1 MDFITLAD
9 DAIDCKPLSCLPV
22 TRWADTIGG
31 LTTRTDGL
39 SNIDPFKAIGSIPVT
54 LESLLLAAGNGL
66 WALTAWLQSVFSSSS
81 SKVLDTFGS
90 MMNSFAGA
98 FYKGFSGGGSFA
110 LVGLICIVAIVP
122 GLWDV
127 TRGRGARM
135 LMRKC
140 GAVILGLSL
149 FITMGVVSDRNPDKP
164 AVGTPWWMAK
174 TTVSVLGDVGG
185 GVGQELLASYDS
197 SGQLLAKD
205 YSTSATG
212 DLLSCRNYLNELH
225 RSDETT
231 RDSKNTVLSAL
242 NTMWE
247 ETGLRLWSRA
257 QYGAGENAG
266 QVFCRIPEYRAGVD
280 PSDMANLTNN
290 AIRRGGGSAAFPS
303 DALAFNP
310 NWWNPKI
317 KNDDTDADNDGKTLD
332 RWMTMWD
339 TCGYGKQSK
348 RIITRKG
355 WGWVNDIGGS
365 NRGVDPSGKA
375 SSEHQTMFSQCAA
388 ALAGDPNGA
397 AGTPTQDIKDLRV
410 PKYKTKDE
418 LSMSDA
424 MKSLVNK
431 FNITTNSSWKAVA
444 LSYVVAQ
451 PLDAGEKDATAAQV
465 NEAIN
470 TLNQQHGDGGIS
482 DVAGA
487 LLFLLSAIVNLLIW
501 GVGFGL
507 VRLFAYAMAAIY
519 AGAGIYLGLLI
530 YAVAPDKG
538 QKAVVN
544 SIKGMFA
551 MCASS
556 VVLGIVASLGCLF
569 VNSGLIVLNVL
580 DGKGNTVGGV
590 LALSF
595 SSIALPVLYLWGFKF
610 LCVNIWKIGD
620 PYSGNGL
627 FKLIGGQAMANGLK
641 TVAGAAIT
649 GAGALAG
656 GMGLKD
662 ALGQMARGMGGPM
675 ARGGGNAVSRFLRA
689 KDMAEGQRA
698 RRRWLDGNTKPSS
711 QRMDGGSAA
720 DEAAVKNAAE
730 QKSRREEILD
740 KLKANPLNR
749 GKSDEQLAAMADRQ
763 LEREGRN
770 TKSGKKYS
778 AEEFKTAYDN
788 RRKRILEELRADP
801 LNVGKSG
808 RELAAMAD
816 ERMASPKIIGEVE
829 QAALEEH
836 EKRVDAKLSGSNE
849 YRRARA
855 ERRREII
862 DQLKRES
869 GGDLSGRELAKR
881 ADMLLD
887 SAENKRII
895 SERALA
901 ASDEYSRL
909 AADYESQTRQRLQA
923 QGLEG
928 TRLENA
934 VKAEMS
940 SDSVRQSLMAQ
951 TRDLFAN
958 RGTPAPDT
966 LAARF
971 QAQRKSGHGTLT
983 SALVSGGMTAASMA
997 ANHPLLTGAA
1007 MLAAAPVSAPA
1018 AIATALGGTIIAH
1031 SALNENGRLHRI
1043 GTAAFDLGGQIA
1055 TRTLEKATDIAAR
1068 PHPIMNAVA
1077 GSNLGRT
1084 VGSTVSAFAATT
1096 SDAIDRSALADTA
1109 RLAGLAVSGTNVNAA
1124 GVSDLSDPSAVAT
1137 QRFGSDLT
1145 SQLVDAGMTG
1155 FAAAGIDQTVADSI
1169 ALTMPDAESR
1179 HLANLGAQAVS
1190 NLAGQGLSEA
1200 QAAQAVRTQMTG
1212 LNLTDTQMGKVMS
1225 GARLAYRP
1233 SDSGTVAQPF
1243 AIDTSHS
1250 GFYGPYAQRAAER
1263 GITLEYRDSAR
1274 FMDANEAMTDG
1285 SDYPQEIRTGAQMA
1299 LNMVMHGDVTAPTE
1313 QITQQLRPQ
1322 FESLGMSGQRLDAA
1336 MNAATRVLDAA
1347 PRSNADVSIP
1357 ANADEGRY
1365 RASLDRAWHE
1375 REQRLRDAGVD
1386 GVELERQMRS
1396 FRADPSAAGLTQA
1409 AVVDYNSRVGESE
1422 RLRFNPRVQRMEG
1435 NPNDVKAAQDLA
1447 VEQAASHMN
1456 PHHVDG
1462 SERPR
1467 DTGVKS
1473 ERQMRSFHADQS
1485 AVMDRNSH
1493 VGEPQQLRDTN
1504 VQRTEGNPS
1513 DVKAVQDLTRF

>member
-9 DAIDCKPLSCLPV
+9 GAPIDCRTWSCLPV

-66 WALTAWLQSVFSSSS
+66 WALTAWLQSAFSSAS

-185 GVGQELLASYDS
+185 GVGQELLTSYDS
-197 SGQLLAKD
+197 SGQFLAKD
-205 YSTSATG
+205 YSTSAAG

-266 QVFCRIPEYRAGVD
+266 QVFCRIPEYRAGVN
-280 PSDMANLTNN
+280 PSEMANLTNN

-355 WGWVNDIGGS
+355 WGWINDIGGS

-388 ALAGDPNGA
+388 ALTGDPNGA
-397 AGTPTQDIKDLRV
+397 AGMPTRSIDDLRV

-424 MKSLVNK
+424 MKSLINK

-451 PLDAGEKDATAAQV
+451 PSDAGEKDATAAKV
-465 NEAIN
+465 NESIN
-470 TLNQQHGDGGIS
+470 TLNQQHGDGSIS

-580 DGKGNTVGGV
+580 DGNGNTVSGV

-595 SSIALPVLYLWGFKF
+595 SSIALPVLYLWGWKF

-656 GMGLKD
+656 GMGLKG

-698 RRRWLDGNTKPSS
+698 RRRWLDGGAKPSKNG
-711 QRMDGGSAA
+711 QTGGGSVA

-801 LNVGKSG
+801 LNAGKSG
-808 RELAAMAD
+808 RELAAIAD
-816 ERMASPKIIGEVE
+816 ERMASPKIMGEVE

-836 EKRVDAKLSGSNE
+836 EKRIDAKLSGSNE
-849 YRRARA
+849 YRKARA

-869 GGDLSGRELAKR
+869 GGNLSGRELAKQ

-887 SAENKRII
+887 SAENKPII
-895 SERALA
+895 SERALV

-909 AADYESQTRQRLQA
+909 AADY
-923 QGLEG
+923 
-928 TRLENA
+928 
-934 VKAEMS
+934 
-940 SDSVRQSLMAQ
+940 
-951 TRDLFAN
+951 
-958 RGTPAPDT
+958 
-966 LAARF
+966 
-971 QAQRKSGHGTLT
+971 
-983 SALVSGGMTAASMA
+983 
-997 ANHPLLTGAA
+997 
-1007 MLAAAPVSAPA
+1007 
-1018 AIATALGGTIIAH
+1018 
-1031 SALNENGRLHRI
+1031 
-1043 GTAAFDLGGQIA
+1043 
-1055 TRTLEKATDIAAR
+1055 
-1068 PHPIMNAVA
+1068 
-1077 GSNLGRT
+1077 
-1084 VGSTVSAFAATT
+1084 
-1096 SDAIDRSALADTA
+1096 
-1109 RLAGLAVSGTNVNAA
+1109 
-1124 GVSDLSDPSAVAT
+1124 
-1137 QRFGSDLT
+1137 
-1145 SQLVDAGMTG
+1145 
-1155 FAAAGIDQTVADSI
+1155 
-1169 ALTMPDAESR
+1169 
-1179 HLANLGAQAVS
+1179 
-1190 NLAGQGLSEA
+1190 
-1200 QAAQAVRTQMTG
+1200 
-1212 LNLTDTQMGKVMS
+1212 
-1225 GARLAYRP
+1225 
-1233 SDSGTVAQPF
+1233 
-1243 AIDTSHS
+1243 
-1250 GFYGPYAQRAAER
+1250 
-1263 GITLEYRDSAR
+1263 
-1274 FMDANEAMTDG
+1274 
-1285 SDYPQEIRTGAQMA
+1285 
-1299 LNMVMHGDVTAPTE
+1299 
-1313 QITQQLRPQ
+1313 
-1322 FESLGMSGQRLDAA
+1322 
-1336 MNAATRVLDAA
+1336 
-1347 PRSNADVSIP
+1347 
-1357 ANADEGRY
+1357 
-1365 RASLDRAWHE
+1365 
-1375 REQRLRDAGVD
+1375 
-1386 GVELERQMRS
+1386 
-1396 FRADPSAAGLTQA
+1396 
-1409 AVVDYNSRVGESE
+1409 
-1422 RLRFNPRVQRMEG
+1422 
-1435 NPNDVKAAQDLA
+1435 
-1447 VEQAASHMN
+1447 
-1456 PHHVDG
+1456 
-1462 SERPR
+1462 
-1467 DTGVKS
+1467 
-1473 ERQMRSFHADQS
+1473 
-1485 AVMDRNSH
+1485 
-1493 VGEPQQLRDTN
+1493 
-1504 VQRTEGNPS
+1504 
-1513 DVKAVQDLTRF
+1513 

>member
-9 DAIDCKPLSCLPV
+9 GAGTSDCRTWSCLPV

-66 WALTAWLQSVFSSSS
+66 WALTAWLQSAFSSAS
-81 SKVLDTFGS
+81 SKVLDAFGS
-90 MMNSFAGA
+90 TMNSFAGA

-122 GLWDV
+122 GLWDM
-127 TRGRGARM
+127 TRGRGART

-149 FITMGVVSDRNPDKP
+149 FITMGITSDRNPDKP

-185 GVGQELLASYDS
+185 GVGQELLKSYDS
-197 SGQLLAKD
+197 SGQFLAKD

-280 PSDMANLTNN
+280 PSEMANLTNN
-290 AIRRGGGSAAFPS
+290 AIKRGGGSAAFPS

-339 TCGYGKQSK
+339 ACGYGKQSK

-388 ALAGDPNGA
+388 ALTGDPNGA
-397 AGTPTQDIKDLRV
+397 AGMPTQDIKDLRV
-410 PKYKTKDE
+410 PKYRTKDE

-424 MKSLVNK
+424 MKSLINK

-451 PLDAGEKDATAAQV
+451 PSDAEEKDATAAKV
-465 NEAIN
+465 NESIN
-470 TLNQQHGDGGIS
+470 TLNQQHGDGSIS

-519 AGAGIYLGLLI
+519 AGAGIYLGLLF

-580 DGKGNTVGGV
+580 DGNGNTVSGV

-595 SSIALPVLYLWGFKF
+595 SSIALPVLYLWGLKF

-641 TVAGAAIT
+641 AVAGAAIA

-656 GMGLKD
+656 GAGLKG
-662 ALGQMARGMGGPM
+662 ALGQIARGMGGPM
-675 ARGGGNAVSRFLRA
+675 SRGGGNAVSRFLRA

-698 RRRWLDGNTKPSS
+698 RRRYLDGDAKPSKN
-711 QRMDGGSAA
+711 GGSAA
-720 DEAAVKNAAE
+720 DEAAVKSASDRR
-730 QKSRREEILD
+730 KSRREEILD

-763 LEREGRN
+763 LEREGRK
-770 TKSGKKYS
+770 TKKSDKKYS
-778 AEEFKTAYDN
+778 AEEFKAAYDK
-788 RRKRILEELRADP
+788 RRKKILEELRADP
-801 LNVGKSG
+801 LNAGKSEK
-808 RELAAMAD
+808 ELATMAD
-816 ERMASPKIIGEVE
+816 ERMASPKIMGEVE

-836 EKRVDAKLSGSNE
+836 EKRIDGKLYGSNE
-849 YRRARA
+849 YRKARA

-862 DQLKRES
+862 DQLRRES
-869 GGDLSGRELAKR
+869 DGKLSGRELAKR
-881 ADMLLD
+881 ADALLD

-909 AADYESQTRQRLQA
+909 AADYEEQARQRFQA

-928 TRLENA
+928 ARLENA

-940 SDSVRQSLMAQ
+940 SDSVSQSLMAQ
-951 TRDLFAN
+951 TRDLFAD

-966 LAARF
+966 LAGRF
-971 QAQRKSGHGTLT
+971 QAQRHAGHGTLA
-983 SALVSGGMTAASMA
+983 SALISGGAAA
-997 ANHPLLTGAA
+997 AGIAADHPLLTGAA
-1007 MLAAAPVSAPA
+1007 MLAAAPVGAPA
-1018 AIATALGGTIIAH
+1018 AIATALAGTAAAH

-1043 GTAAFDLGGQIA
+1043 GTAASDLGGQIA

-1084 VGSTVSAFAATT
+1084 VGSTVSAFAATA
-1096 SDAIDRSALADTA
+1096 SDMVDRSALADTA
-1109 RLAGLAVSGTNVNAA
+1109 RLAGLAVSGANVNAA
-1124 GVSDLSDPSAVAT
+1124 GVADLSVPSAVAT

-1145 SQLVDAGMTG
+1145 AQLVDAGMTG
-1155 FAAAGIDQTVADSI
+1155 FAAAGVDQTVADSI
-1169 ALTMPDAESR
+1169 AMTMPDADSR

-1190 NLAGQGLSEA
+1190 NLTGQGLSEA
-1200 QAAQAVRTQMTG
+1200 QAAQAVRTQMAG
-1212 LNLTDTQMGKVMS
+1212 LNLTDTQMDRVMS

-1233 SDSGTVAQPF
+1233 SDSGTAAQPF
-1243 AIDTSHS
+1243 AVDTSRS

-1263 GITLEYRDSAR
+1263 GITLEYSDSAR
-1274 FMDANEAMTDG
+1274 YMDANEAMVDG

-1336 MNAATRVLDAA
+1336 MDAATQVLDAA
-1347 PRSNADVSIP
+1347 PRSNADVCIP
-1357 ANADEGRY
+1357 ADADEGRY
-1365 RASLDRAWHE
+1365 RASLDRAWRE
-1375 REQRLRDAGVD
+1375 REKRLRDAGVD

-1396 FRADPSAAGLTQA
+1396 FRADPTAAGLTQA
-1409 AVVDYNSRVGESE
+1409 AVVDYNSRVDESE
-1422 RLRFNPRVQRMEG
+1422 RLRFNPHVQRMEG

-1447 VEQAASHMN
+1447 VEQAARRIAQH
-1456 PHHVDG
+1456 
-1462 SERPR
+1462 
-1467 DTGVKS
+1467 
-1473 ERQMRSFHADQS
+1473 HAD
-1485 AVMDRNSH
+1485 
-1493 VGEPQQLRDTN
+1493 
-1504 VQRTEGNPS
+1504 TE
-1513 DVKAVQDLTRF
+1513 

>member
-9 DAIDCKPLSCLPV
+9 GAPIDCKTWSCLPV

-66 WALTAWLQSVFSSSS
+66 WALTAWLQSAFSSAS

-90 MMNSFAGA
+90 MMNSFVGA

-127 TRGRGARM
+127 TRGRGARI

-185 GVGQELLASYDS
+185 GVGQELLKSYDK
-197 SGQLLAKD
+197 SGQFLAKD

-225 RSDETT
+225 RSDEMT

-280 PSDMANLTNN
+280 PSEMANLTNN

-388 ALAGDPNGA
+388 ALTGDPNGA
-397 AGTPTQDIKDLRV
+397 AGMPTRSIDDLRV

-424 MKSLVNK
+424 MKSLINK

-451 PLDAGEKDATAAQV
+451 PSDAGEKDATAAKV
-465 NEAIN
+465 NESIN
-470 TLNQQHGDGGIS
+470 TLNQQHGDGSIS

-580 DGKGNTVGGV
+580 DGNGNTVSGV

-620 PYSGNGL
+620 PFSGNGL

-641 TVAGAAIT
+641 TVAGATIT

-656 GMGLKD
+656 GMGLKG

-698 RRRWLDGNTKPSS
+698 RRRWLDGGAKPSKNGQTGS
-711 QRMDGGSAA
+711 GSAA

-763 LEREGRN
+763 LEREGRK
-770 TKSGKKYS
+770 TKSSKKYS

-788 RRKRILEELRADP
+788 RRKSILEELRADP
-801 LNVGKSG
+801 LNAGKSE

-816 ERMASPKIIGEVE
+816 ERMASPKIMGEVE

-836 EKRVDAKLSGSNE
+836 EKRIDAKLSGSNE
-849 YRRARA
+849 YRKARA

-909 AADYESQTRQRLQA
+909 AADYESQARQRFQA

-940 SDSVRQSLMAQ
+940 SDSVRQSLMTQ
-951 TRDLFAN
+951 TRDLFAD

-971 QAQRKSGHGTLT
+971 QAQRKAGYGTLA
-983 SALVSGGMTAASMA
+983 SALVSGGMTAADMA

-1007 MLAAAPVSAPA
+1007 MLAAAPVGAPA
-1018 AIATALGGTIIAH
+1018 AIATALAGTTIAH

-1068 PHPIMNAVA
+1068 PHPIMNAAA

-1084 VGSTVSAFAATT
+1084 VGSTVSAFAATA
-1096 SDAIDRSALADTA
+1096 SDMVDRSALADTA

-1124 GVSDLSDPSAVAT
+1124 GVADLSEPSAVAT

-1145 SQLVDAGMTG
+1145 AQLADAGMTG
-1155 FAAAGIDQTVADSI
+1155 FAAAGVDQTVADSI
-1169 ALTMPDAESR
+1169 ALTMPDADSR

-1190 NLAGQGLSEA
+1190 NLAGQGLSET
-1200 QAAQAVRTQMTG
+1200 QAAQAVRTQMAG
-1212 LNLTDTQMGKVMS
+1212 LNLTDTQMDRVMS

-1233 SDSGTVAQPF
+1233 SDSGTAARPF
-1243 AIDTSHS
+1243 AVDTSHS
-1250 GFYGPYAQRAAER
+1250 GFYGPYAQRAAEQ

-1313 QITQQLRPQ
+1313 QITRQLRPQ

-1336 MNAATRVLDAA
+1336 MDAATRVLDAA

-1357 ANADEGRY
+1357 ANADEGMY
-1365 RASLDRAWHE
+1365 RASLDRAWRE
-1375 REQRLRDAGVD
+1375 RETRLRDAGVD

-1396 FRADPSAAGLTQA
+1396 FRADPTAAGLNQA
-1409 AVVDYNSRVGESE
+1409 AVVDYNSRVDESK

-1447 VEQAASHMN
+1447 VEQATRRIAQH
-1456 PHHVDG
+1456 
-1462 SERPR
+1462 
-1467 DTGVKS
+1467 
-1473 ERQMRSFHADQS
+1473 HAD
-1485 AVMDRNSH
+1485 
-1493 VGEPQQLRDTN
+1493 
-1504 VQRTEGNPS
+1504 TE
-1513 DVKAVQDLTRF
+1513 

>member
-9 DAIDCKPLSCLPV
+9 GAGTSDCKTWSCLPV

-66 WALTAWLQSVFSSSS
+66 WALAAWLQSAFSSAS
-81 SKVLDTFGS
+81 SKVLDAFGS

-127 TRGRGARM
+127 TRGRGART

-149 FITMGVVSDRNPDKP
+149 FITMGVISDRNPDKP

-185 GVGQELLASYDS
+185 GVGQELLKSYDS
-197 SGQLLAKD
+197 SGQFLAKD

-280 PSDMANLTNN
+280 PSEMANLTNN
-290 AIRRGGGSAAFPS
+290 AIKRGGGSAAFPS

-339 TCGYGKQSK
+339 ACGYGKQSK

-388 ALAGDPNGA
+388 ALTGDPNGA
-397 AGTPTQDIKDLRV
+397 AGMPTQAIGDLHV

-424 MKSLVNK
+424 MKSLINK
-431 FNITTNSSWKAVA
+431 FNITTNSSWKAAA

-451 PLDAGEKDATAAQV
+451 PTDAGEKDATAAKV

-470 TLNQQHGDGGIS
+470 TLNQQHGDGSIS

-580 DGKGNTVGGV
+580 DGNGNTVSGV

-595 SSIALPVLYLWGFKF
+595 SSIALPVLYLWGLKF

-641 TVAGAAIT
+641 AVAGAAIS
-649 GAGALAG
+649 GAG
-656 GMGLKD
+656 
-662 ALGQMARGMGGPM
+662 
-675 ARGGGNAVSRFLRA
+675 
-689 KDMAEGQRA
+689 
-698 RRRWLDGNTKPSS
+698 
-711 QRMDGGSAA
+711 
-720 DEAAVKNAAE
+720 
-730 QKSRREEILD
+730 
-740 KLKANPLNR
+740 
-749 GKSDEQLAAMADRQ
+749 
-763 LEREGRN
+763 
-770 TKSGKKYS
+770 
-778 AEEFKTAYDN
+778 
-788 RRKRILEELRADP
+788 
-801 LNVGKSG
+801 VG
-808 RELAAMAD
+808 
-816 ERMASPKIIGEVE
+816 
-829 QAALEEH
+829 
-836 EKRVDAKLSGSNE
+836 
-849 YRRARA
+849 
-855 ERRREII
+855 
-862 DQLKRES
+862 
-869 GGDLSGRELAKR
+869 
-881 ADMLLD
+881 
-887 SAENKRII
+887 
-895 SERALA
+895 
-901 ASDEYSRL
+901 
-909 AADYESQTRQRLQA
+909 
-923 QGLEG
+923 
-928 TRLENA
+928 
-934 VKAEMS
+934 
-940 SDSVRQSLMAQ
+940 
-951 TRDLFAN
+951 
-958 RGTPAPDT
+958 
-966 LAARF
+966 
-971 QAQRKSGHGTLT
+971 
-983 SALVSGGMTAASMA
+983 
-997 ANHPLLTGAA
+997 
-1007 MLAAAPVSAPA
+1007 
-1018 AIATALGGTIIAH
+1018 
-1031 SALNENGRLHRI
+1031 
-1043 GTAAFDLGGQIA
+1043 
-1055 TRTLEKATDIAAR
+1055 
-1068 PHPIMNAVA
+1068 
-1077 GSNLGRT
+1077 
-1084 VGSTVSAFAATT
+1084 
-1096 SDAIDRSALADTA
+1096 
-1109 RLAGLAVSGTNVNAA
+1109 
-1124 GVSDLSDPSAVAT
+1124 
-1137 QRFGSDLT
+1137 
-1145 SQLVDAGMTG
+1145 
-1155 FAAAGIDQTVADSI
+1155 
-1169 ALTMPDAESR
+1169 
-1179 HLANLGAQAVS
+1179 
-1190 NLAGQGLSEA
+1190 
-1200 QAAQAVRTQMTG
+1200 
-1212 LNLTDTQMGKVMS
+1212 
-1225 GARLAYRP
+1225 
-1233 SDSGTVAQPF
+1233 
-1243 AIDTSHS
+1243 
-1250 GFYGPYAQRAAER
+1250 
-1263 GITLEYRDSAR
+1263 
-1274 FMDANEAMTDG
+1274 
-1285 SDYPQEIRTGAQMA
+1285 
-1299 LNMVMHGDVTAPTE
+1299 
-1313 QITQQLRPQ
+1313 
-1322 FESLGMSGQRLDAA
+1322 
-1336 MNAATRVLDAA
+1336 
-1347 PRSNADVSIP
+1347 
-1357 ANADEGRY
+1357 
-1365 RASLDRAWHE
+1365 
-1375 REQRLRDAGVD
+1375 
-1386 GVELERQMRS
+1386 
-1396 FRADPSAAGLTQA
+1396 
-1409 AVVDYNSRVGESE
+1409 
-1422 RLRFNPRVQRMEG
+1422 
-1435 NPNDVKAAQDLA
+1435 
-1447 VEQAASHMN
+1447 
-1456 PHHVDG
+1456 
-1462 SERPR
+1462 
-1467 DTGVKS
+1467 
-1473 ERQMRSFHADQS
+1473 
-1485 AVMDRNSH
+1485 
-1493 VGEPQQLRDTN
+1493 
-1504 VQRTEGNPS
+1504 
-1513 DVKAVQDLTRF
+1513 

>member
-1 MDFITLAD
+1 MDFITLAVD
-9 DAIDCKPLSCLPV
+9 PNTIDCKTWSCLPV

-66 WALTAWLQSVFSSSS
+66 WALTAWLQSAFSSAS

-110 LVGLICIVAIVP
+110 LIGLVCIVAIVP

-127 TRGRGARM
+127 TRGRGART

-185 GVGQELLASYDS
+185 GVGQELLTSYDK
-197 SGQLLAKD
+197 SGQFLAKD

-280 PSDMANLTNN
+280 PSEMANLTNN

-339 TCGYGKQSK
+339 ACGYGKQSK

-388 ALAGDPNGA
+388 ALTGDPNGA
-397 AGTPTQDIKDLRV
+397 AGMPTQDIKDLRV

-424 MKSLVNK
+424 MKSLINK

-451 PLDAGEKDATAAQV
+451 PSDAGEKDATAAKV
-465 NEAIN
+465 NESIN
-470 TLNQQHGDGGIS
+470 TLNQQHGDGSIS

-580 DGKGNTVGGV
+580 DGNGNTVSGV

-595 SSIALPVLYLWGFKF
+595 SSIALPVLYLWGLKF
-610 LCVNIWKIGD
+610 LCVNVWKIGD

-641 TVAGAAIT
+641 AVAGAAIA

-656 GMGLKD
+656 GAGLKG
-662 ALGQMARGMGGPM
+662 ALGQIARGMGGPM
-675 ARGGGNAVSRFLRA
+675 SRGGGNAVSRFLRA

-698 RRRWLDGNTKPSS
+698 RRRYLDGDAKPSKN
-711 QRMDGGSAA
+711 GGSAA
-720 DEAAVKNAAE
+720 DEAAVKSASDRR
-730 QKSRREEILD
+730 KSRREEILD

-763 LEREGRN
+763 LEREGRK
-770 TKSGKKYS
+770 TKKSDKKYS
-778 AEEFKTAYDN
+778 AEEFKAAYDK
-788 RRKRILEELRADP
+788 RRKKILEELRADP
-801 LNVGKSG
+801 LNAGKSEK
-808 RELAAMAD
+808 ELATMAD
-816 ERMASPKIIGEVE
+816 ERMASPKIMGEVE

-836 EKRVDAKLSGSNE
+836 EKRIDGKLYGSNE
-849 YRRARA
+849 YRKARA

-909 AADYESQTRQRLQA
+909 AADYESQARQRFQA

-928 TRLENA
+928 MRLENA

-940 SDSVRQSLMAQ
+940 SDSVRQSLMTQ
-951 TRDLFAN
+951 TRDLFAD
-958 RGTPAPDT
+958 RGVPAPDT
-966 LAARF
+966 LAGRF
-971 QAQRKSGHGTLT
+971 QAQREAGHGTL
-983 SALVSGGMTAASMA
+983 SSMLVSGGMTAAGMV

-1018 AIATALGGTIIAH
+1018 TIATMLAGTTIAH

-1077 GSNLGRT
+1077 GSNLGRA
-1084 VGSTVSAFAATT
+1084 VGSTVSAFAATA
-1096 SDAIDRSALADTA
+1096 SDMVDRSALADTA
-1109 RLAGLAVSGTNVNAA
+1109 RLAGLAVSGANVNAA
-1124 GVSDLSDPSAVAT
+1124 GVADLSDPSAVAT

-1145 SQLVDAGMTG
+1145 AQLVDAGMTG

-1169 ALTMPDAESR
+1169 AMTMPNADSR
-1179 HLANLGAQAVS
+1179 HLANLGAQAVT
-1190 NLAGQGLSEA
+1190 NLAGQGLSET
-1200 QAAQAVRTQMTG
+1200 QAAQAVRTQMAG
-1212 LNLTDTQMGKVMS
+1212 LNLTNTQMDRVMS

-1243 AIDTSHS
+1243 AVDTSHS

-1263 GITLEYRDSAR
+1263 GITLEYSDSAR

-1313 QITQQLRPQ
+1313 QITRQLRPQ

-1336 MNAATRVLDAA
+1336 MDAATRVLDAA

-1357 ANADEGRY
+1357 ANADEGMY
-1365 RASLDRAWHE
+1365 RASLDRAWRE
-1375 REQRLRDAGVD
+1375 RETRLRDAGVD

-1396 FRADPSAAGLTQA
+1396 FRADPTAAGLNQA
-1409 AVVDYNSRVGESE
+1409 AVADYNSHADESK

-1447 VEQAASHMN
+1447 VEQAARRIVQS
-1456 PHHVDG
+1456 
-1462 SERPR
+1462 
-1467 DTGVKS
+1467 
-1473 ERQMRSFHADQS
+1473 HAD
-1485 AVMDRNSH
+1485 
-1493 VGEPQQLRDTN
+1493 
-1504 VQRTEGNPS
+1504 TE
-1513 DVKAVQDLTRF
+1513 

>member
-9 DAIDCKPLSCLPV
+9 GAGTSDCRTWSCLPV

-66 WALTAWLQSVFSSSS
+66 WALTAWLQSAFSSAS
-81 SKVLDTFGS
+81 SKVLDVFGS

-122 GLWDV
+122 GLWDM
-127 TRGRGARM
+127 TRGRGART

-149 FITMGVVSDRNPDKP
+149 FITMGITSDRNPDKP

-185 GVGQELLASYDS
+185 GVGQELLKSYDS
-197 SGQLLAKD
+197 SGQFLAKD

-280 PSDMANLTNN
+280 PSEMANLTNN

-339 TCGYGKQSK
+339 SCGYGKQSK

-355 WGWVNDIGGS
+355 WGWLNDIGGS

-388 ALAGDPNGA
+388 ALTGDPNGA
-397 AGTPTQDIKDLRV
+397 AGMPTQDIKDLRV
-410 PKYKTKDE
+410 PKYRTKDE

-424 MKSLVNK
+424 MKSLINK

-451 PLDAGEKDATAAQV
+451 SSDAGEKDATAAKV
-465 NEAIN
+465 NESIN
-470 TLNQQHGDGGIS
+470 TLNQQHGDGSIS

-519 AGAGIYLGLLI
+519 AGAGIYLGLLF

-580 DGKGNTVGGV
+580 DGNGNTVSGV

-595 SSIALPVLYLWGFKF
+595 SSIALPVLYLWGLKF

-641 TVAGAAIT
+641 AV
-649 GAGALAG
+649 AGALAG
-656 GMGLKD
+656 GAGLKG
-662 ALGQMARGMGGPM
+662 ALGQIARGMGGPM

-689 KDMAEGQRA
+689 KNMAEGQRA
-698 RRRWLDGNTKPSS
+698 RRRYLDGDAKPSKN
-711 QRMDGGSAA
+711 GGSAA
-720 DEAAVKNAAE
+720 DEAAVKSASDRR
-730 QKSRREEILD
+730 KSRREEILD

-763 LEREGRN
+763 LEREGRK
-770 TKSGKKYS
+770 TKKSDKKYS
-778 AEEFKTAYDN
+778 AEEFKAAYDK
-788 RRKRILEELRADP
+788 RRKKILEGLRADP
-801 LNVGKSG
+801 LNAGKSEK
-808 RELAAMAD
+808 ELATMAD
-816 ERMASPKIIGEVE
+816 ERMASPKIMGEVE

-836 EKRVDAKLSGSNE
+836 EKRIDGKLYGSNE
-849 YRRARA
+849 YRKARA

-862 DQLKRES
+862 DQLRRES
-869 GGDLSGRELAKR
+869 DGKLSGRELAKR
-881 ADMLLD
+881 ADALLD

-909 AADYESQTRQRLQA
+909 AADYEEQARQRFQA

-928 TRLENA
+928 ARLENA

-940 SDSVRQSLMAQ
+940 SDSVSQSLMAQ

-966 LAARF
+966 LAGRF
-971 QAQRKSGHGTLT
+971 QAQRHAGHGTLA
-983 SALVSGGMTAASMA
+983 SALISGGAAA
-997 ANHPLLTGAA
+997 AGIAADHPLLTGAA

-1018 AIATALGGTIIAH
+1018 AIATALAGTAAAH

-1043 GTAAFDLGGQIA
+1043 GTAASDLGGQIA

-1084 VGSTVSAFAATT
+1084 VGSTVSAFAASA
-1096 SDAIDRSALADTA
+1096 SDAIDRSTLVDTA
-1109 RLAGLAVSGTNVNAA
+1109 RLAGLAVSGANVNAA
-1124 GVSDLSDPSAVAT
+1124 GV
-1137 QRFGSDLT
+1137 
-1145 SQLVDAGMTG
+1145 
-1155 FAAAGIDQTVADSI
+1155 DQTVADSI
-1169 ALTMPDAESR
+1169 AMTMPDADSR

-1190 NLAGQGLSEA
+1190 NLTGQGLSEA
-1200 QAAQAVRTQMTG
+1200 QAAQAVRTQMAG
-1212 LNLTDTQMGKVMS
+1212 LNLTDTQMDRVMS

-1233 SDSGTVAQPF
+1233 SDSGTAAQPF
-1243 AIDTSHS
+1243 AVDTSRS

-1263 GITLEYRDSAR
+1263 GITLEYSDSAR
-1274 FMDANEAMTDG
+1274 YMDANEAMVDG

-1336 MNAATRVLDAA
+1336 MDAATQVLDAA
-1347 PRSNADVSIP
+1347 PRSNADVCIP
-1357 ANADEGRY
+1357 ADADEGRY
-1365 RASLDRAWHE
+1365 RASLDRAWRE
-1375 REQRLRDAGVD
+1375 REKRLRDAGVD

-1396 FRADPSAAGLTQA
+1396 FRADPTAAGLTQA
-1409 AVVDYNSRVGESE
+1409 AVVDYNSRVDESE

-1447 VEQAASHMN
+1447 VEQAARRIARH
-1456 PHHVDG
+1456 
-1462 SERPR
+1462 
-1467 DTGVKS
+1467 
-1473 ERQMRSFHADQS
+1473 HAD
-1485 AVMDRNSH
+1485 
-1493 VGEPQQLRDTN
+1493 
-1504 VQRTEGNPS
+1504 TE
-1513 DVKAVQDLTRF
+1513 

>member
-9 DAIDCKPLSCLPV
+9 GAPIDCKTWSCLPV

-66 WALTAWLQSVFSSSS
+66 WALTAWLQSAFSSAS

-90 MMNSFAGA
+90 MMNSFVGA
-98 FYKGFSGGGSFA
+98 FYKGFGGGGSFA
-110 LVGLICIVAIVP
+110 LVGLICIVAIIP

-127 TRGRGARM
+127 TRGRGARI

-185 GVGQELLASYDS
+185 GVGQELLTSYDK
-197 SGQLLAKD
+197 SGQFLAKD

-280 PSDMANLTNN
+280 PSEMANLTNN

-397 AGTPTQDIKDLRV
+397 AGMPTQDIKDLRV

-424 MKSLVNK
+424 MKSLINK

-451 PLDAGEKDATAAQV
+451 PSDAGEKEATAAKV

-470 TLNQQHGDGGIS
+470 TLNQQHGDGSIS

-580 DGKGNTVGGV
+580 DGNGNTVSGV

-595 SSIALPVLYLWGFKF
+595 SSIALPVLYLWGLKF

-641 TVAGAAIT
+641 AVAGAAIT

-656 GMGLKD
+656 GMGLKG
-662 ALGQMARGMGGPM
+662 ALGQIARGMGGPM
-675 ARGGGNAVSRFLRA
+675 SRGGGNAVSRFLQA

-698 RRRWLDGNTKPSS
+698 RRRYLDGDAKPSKN
-711 QRMDGGSAA
+711 GGSAA
-720 DEAAVKNAAE
+720 DEAAVKSASDRR
-730 QKSRREEILD
+730 KSRREEILD

-763 LEREGRN
+763 LEREGRK
-770 TKSGKKYS
+770 TKKSDKKYS
-778 AEEFKTAYDN
+778 AEEFKAAYDK
-788 RRKRILEELRADP
+788 RRKKILEELRADP
-801 LNVGKSG
+801 LNAGKSEK
-808 RELAAMAD
+808 ELATMAD
-816 ERMASPKIIGEVE
+816 ERMASPKIMGEVE

-836 EKRVDAKLSGSNE
+836 EKRIDGKLYGSNE
-849 YRRARA
+849 YRKARA

-862 DQLKRES
+862 DQLRRES
-869 GGDLSGRELAKR
+869 DGDLSGRELAKR

-909 AADYESQTRQRLQA
+909 AADYKEQARQRFQA

-928 TRLENA
+928 ARLENA

-940 SDSVRQSLMAQ
+940 SDSVRQSLMTQ
-951 TRDLFAN
+951 TRDLFAD
-958 RGTPAPDT
+958 RGVPAPDT
-966 LAARF
+966 LAGRF
-971 QAQRKSGHGTLT
+971 QAQREAGHGTL
-983 SALVSGGMTAASMA
+983 SSMLVSGGMTAAGMV

-1018 AIATALGGTIIAH
+1018 TIATMLAGTTIAH

-1068 PHPIMNAVA
+1068 PHPIMNAAA

-1084 VGSTVSAFAATT
+1084 VGSTVSAFAATA
-1096 SDAIDRSALADTA
+1096 SDMVDRSALADTA
-1109 RLAGLAVSGTNVNAA
+1109 RLAGLAVSGANVNAA
-1124 GVSDLSDPSAVAT
+1124 GVADLSEPSAVAT
-1137 QRFGSDLT
+1137 QRFGSGLT
-1145 SQLVDAGMTG
+1145 AQLADAGMTS
-1155 FAAAGIDQTVADSI
+1155 FAASGVDQTVADSI
-1169 ALTMPDAESR
+1169 AMTMPDADSR

-1200 QAAQAVRTQMTG
+1200 QAAQAVRTQMSG
-1212 LNLTDTQMGKVMS
+1212 LNLTDTQMDRVMS

-1243 AIDTSHS
+1243 AIDTSRS
-1250 GFYGPYAQRAAER
+1250 GFYGPYAQRAAEQ

-1313 QITQQLRPQ
+1313 QITRQLRPQ

-1336 MNAATRVLDAA
+1336 MDAATRVLDAA

-1357 ANADEGRY
+1357 ANADEGMY
-1365 RASLDRAWHE
+1365 RASLDRAWRE
-1375 REQRLRDAGVD
+1375 RETRLRDAGVD

-1396 FRADPSAAGLTQA
+1396 FRADPTAAGLNQA
-1409 AVVDYNSRVGESE
+1409 AVVDYNSRVDESK

-1447 VEQAASHMN
+1447 VEQATRRIAQH
-1456 PHHVDG
+1456 
-1462 SERPR
+1462 
-1467 DTGVKS
+1467 
-1473 ERQMRSFHADQS
+1473 HAD
-1485 AVMDRNSH
+1485 
-1493 VGEPQQLRDTN
+1493 
-1504 VQRTEGNPS
+1504 TE
-1513 DVKAVQDLTRF
+1513 

>member
-9 DAIDCKPLSCLPV
+9 GAGTSDCKTWSCLPV

-66 WALTAWLQSVFSSSS
+66 WALTAWLQSAFSSAS

-127 TRGRGARM
+127 TRGRGART

-149 FITMGVVSDRNPDKP
+149 FITMGVISDRNPDKP

-185 GVGQELLASYDS
+185 GVGQELLKSYAS
-197 SGQLLAKD
+197 SGQFLAKD

-225 RSDETT
+225 RSDEAT

-280 PSDMANLTNN
+280 PSEMANLTNN
-290 AIRRGGGSAAFPS
+290 AIKRGGGSAAFPS

-339 TCGYGKQSK
+339 ACGYGKQSK

-375 SSEHQTMFSQCAA
+375 SSEHQIMFSQCAA
-388 ALAGDPNGA
+388 ALTGDPNGA
-397 AGTPTQDIKDLRV
+397 AGMPTQDIKDLRV
-410 PKYKTKDE
+410 PKYKTKNE

-424 MKSLVNK
+424 MKSLINK
-431 FNITTNSSWKAVA
+431 FNVTTNSSWKAVA

-451 PLDAGEKDATAAQV
+451 PTDAGEKDATAAKV

-470 TLNQQHGDGGIS
+470 TLNQQHGDGSIS

-519 AGAGIYLGLLI
+519 AGAGIYLGLLF

-580 DGKGNTVGGV
+580 DGNGNTVSGV

-595 SSIALPVLYLWGFKF
+595 SSIALPILYLWGLKF

-641 TVAGAAIT
+641 AVAGAAIA

-656 GMGLKD
+656 GAGLKG
-662 ALGQMARGMGGPM
+662 ALGQIARGMGGPM

-689 KDMAEGQRA
+689 KGMDEGQRA
-698 RRRWLDGNTKPSS
+698 RRRYPDGDAKPSKN
-711 QRMDGGSAA
+711 GGSAA
-720 DEAAVKNAAE
+720 DEAAVKSASDRR
-730 QKSRREEILD
+730 KSRREEILD

-763 LEREGRN
+763 LEREGRK
-770 TKSGKKYS
+770 TKKSDKKYS
-778 AEEFKTAYDN
+778 AEEFKAAYDK
-788 RRKRILEELRADP
+788 RRKKILEELRADP
-801 LNVGKSG
+801 LNAGKSEK
-808 RELAAMAD
+808 ELATMAD
-816 ERMASPKIIGEVE
+816 ERMASPKIMGEVE
-829 QAALEEH
+829 QAALEGH
-836 EKRVDAKLSGSNE
+836 EKRIDGKLYGSNE
-849 YRRARA
+849 YRKARA

-862 DQLKRES
+862 DQLRRES
-869 GGDLSGRELAKR
+869 DGKLSGRELAKR
-881 ADMLLD
+881 ADALLD
-887 SAENKRII
+887 SAENKHII

-909 AADYESQTRQRLQA
+909 AADYEEQARQRFQA

-928 TRLENA
+928 ARLENA

-940 SDSVRQSLMAQ
+940 SDSVSQSLMAQ
-951 TRDLFAN
+951 TRDLFAD

-971 QAQRKSGHGTLT
+971 QAQRHAGHGTLA
-983 SALVSGGMTAASMA
+983 SALISGGAAAAGMA
-997 ANHPLLTGAA
+997 ADHPLLTGAA
-1007 MLAAAPVSAPA
+1007 MLAAAPVGAPA
-1018 AIATALGGTIIAH
+1018 AIAIALAGTAAAH

-1043 GTAAFDLGGQIA
+1043 GTAASDLGGQIA

-1077 GSNLGRT
+1077 GSDLGRT
-1084 VGSTVSAFAATT
+1084 VGSTVSAFAATA

-1124 GVSDLSDPSAVAT
+1124 GVADLSEPSAVAT

-1145 SQLVDAGMTG
+1145 AQLVDAGMTG
-1155 FAAAGIDQTVADSI
+1155 FAAAGVDQTVADSI
-1169 ALTMPDAESR
+1169 AMTMPDADSR

-1190 NLAGQGLSEA
+1190 NLTGQGLSEA
-1200 QAAQAVRTQMTG
+1200 QAAQAVRTQMAG
-1212 LNLTDTQMGKVMS
+1212 LNLTDTQMDRVMS

-1233 SDSGTVAQPF
+1233 SDSGTAAQPF
-1243 AIDTSHS
+1243 AINTSRS
-1250 GFYGPYAQRAAER
+1250 GFYGPYAQRAAKR
-1263 GITLEYRDSAR
+1263 GITLEYSDSAR
-1274 FMDANEAMTDG
+1274 FMDANEAMVDG

-1336 MNAATRVLDAA
+1336 MDAATRVLDAA
-1347 PRSNADVSIP
+1347 PRSNADVCIP
-1357 ANADEGRY
+1357 ADADEGRY
-1365 RASLDRAWHE
+1365 RASLDRAWRE
-1375 REQRLRDAGVD
+1375 REKRLRDAGVD

-1396 FRADPSAAGLTQA
+1396 FRADPTAAGLTQA
-1409 AVVDYNSRVGESE
+1409 AVVDYNSRVDESE

-1447 VEQAASHMN
+1447 VEQAARRIAQH
-1456 PHHVDG
+1456 
-1462 SERPR
+1462 
-1467 DTGVKS
+1467 
-1473 ERQMRSFHADQS
+1473 HAD
-1485 AVMDRNSH
+1485 
-1493 VGEPQQLRDTN
+1493 
-1504 VQRTEGNPS
+1504 TE
-1513 DVKAVQDLTRF
+1513 

>member
-1 MDFITLAD
+1 
-9 DAIDCKPLSCLPV
+9 
-22 TRWADTIGG
+22 
-31 LTTRTDGL
+31 
-39 SNIDPFKAIGSIPVT
+39 
-54 LESLLLAAGNGL
+54 
-66 WALTAWLQSVFSSSS
+66 
-81 SKVLDTFGS
+81 
-90 MMNSFAGA
+90 
-98 FYKGFSGGGSFA
+98 
-110 LVGLICIVAIVP
+110 
-122 GLWDV
+122 
-127 TRGRGARM
+127 
-135 LMRKC
+135 
-140 GAVILGLSL
+140 
-149 FITMGVVSDRNPDKP
+149 
-164 AVGTPWWMAK
+164 
-174 TTVSVLGDVGG
+174 
-185 GVGQELLASYDS
+185 
-197 SGQLLAKD
+197 
-205 YSTSATG
+205 
-212 DLLSCRNYLNELH
+212 
-225 RSDETT
+225 
-231 RDSKNTVLSAL
+231 
-242 NTMWE
+242 
-247 ETGLRLWSRA
+247 
-257 QYGAGENAG
+257 
-266 QVFCRIPEYRAGVD
+266 
-280 PSDMANLTNN
+280 
-290 AIRRGGGSAAFPS
+290 
-303 DALAFNP
+303 
-310 NWWNPKI
+310 
-317 KNDDTDADNDGKTLD
+317 
-332 RWMTMWD
+332 MWD

-388 ALAGDPNGA
+388 ALTGDPNGA
-397 AGTPTQDIKDLRV
+397 AGTPTQAIGDLHV

-424 MKSLVNK
+424 MKSLINK

-451 PLDAGEKDATAAQV
+451 PTDVGEKDATAAKV

-470 TLNQQHGDGGIS
+470 TLNQQHGDGSIS

-580 DGKGNTVGGV
+580 DGNGNTVSGV

-595 SSIALPVLYLWGFKF
+595 STIALPALYLWELKS

-641 TVAGAAIT
+641 AVAGAAIV

-656 GMGLKD
+656 GAGLKG

-675 ARGGGNAVSRFLRA
+675 TRGGGNAVSRFLRA

-698 RRRWLDGNTKPSS
+698 RRRWLDGDAKPSG
-711 QRMDGGSAA
+711 QRMGSGSAA
-720 DEAAVKNAAE
+720 DEAAVKSASDRK
-730 QKSRREEILD
+730 KSRREEILD

-763 LEREGRN
+763 LEREGRK
-770 TKSGKKYS
+770 TKGDKKYS
-778 AEEFKTAYDN
+778 AEEFKAAYDK
-788 RRKRILEELRADP
+788 RRKKILEELRADP
-801 LNVGKSG
+801 LNAGKSEK
-808 RELAAMAD
+808 ELATMAD
-816 ERMASPKIIGEVE
+816 ERMASPKIMGEVE

-836 EKRVDAKLSGSNE
+836 EKRIDAKLSGSNE
-849 YRRARA
+849 YRKARA

-862 DQLKRES
+862 DQLRRES
-869 GGDLSGRELAKR
+869 GGNLSGRELAKR
-881 ADMLLD
+881 ADALLD
-887 SAENKRII
+887 SAGNKRII

-909 AADYESQTRQRLQA
+909 AADYENQARQRFQA

-928 TRLENA
+928 ARLENA

-951 TRDLFAN
+951 TRDLFAD

-971 QAQRKSGHGTLT
+971 QAQRKAGHGTLA
-983 SALVSGGMTAASMA
+983 SALVSGGAAAAGMA
-997 ANHPLLTGAA
+997 ADHPLLTGAA
-1007 MLAAAPVSAPA
+1007 MLAAAPVSAPVSA
-1018 AIATALGGTIIAH
+1018 PATIATALAGTAIAH

-1068 PHPIMNAVA
+1068 PHPITNAVA
-1077 GSNLGRT
+1077 GSDLGRA
-1084 VGSTVSAFAATT
+1084 VGSTVSAFAATA

-1124 GVSDLSDPSAVAT
+1124 GVADLSEPSAVAT

-1145 SQLVDAGMTG
+1145 AQLVDAGMTG
-1155 FAAAGIDQTVADSI
+1155 FAATGVDQTVADSI
-1169 ALTMPDAESR
+1169 AMTMPDADSR

-1190 NLAGQGLSEA
+1190 NLTGQGLSEA
-1200 QAAQAVRTQMTG
+1200 QAAQAVRTQMAG
-1212 LNLTDTQMGKVMS
+1212 LNLTDTQMDRVMS
-1225 GARLAYRP
+1225 GARLTYRP

-1243 AIDTSHS
+1243 AVDTSRS
-1250 GFYGPYAQRAAER
+1250 GFYGPYSQRAAER
-1263 GITLEYRDSAR
+1263 GITLEYSDSAR
-1274 FMDANEAMTDG
+1274 FMDANEAMVDG

-1336 MNAATRVLDAA
+1336 MDAATQVLDAA
-1347 PRSNADVSIP
+1347 PRSNADVCIP
-1357 ANADEGRY
+1357 ADADEGRY
-1365 RASLDRAWHE
+1365 RASLDRAWRE
-1375 REQRLRDAGVD
+1375 REKRLRDAGVD

-1396 FRADPSAAGLTQA
+1396 FRADPTAAGLTQA
-1409 AVVDYNSRVGESE
+1409 AVVDYNSRVDESE

-1447 VEQAASHMN
+1447 VEQAARRIAQH
-1456 PHHVDG
+1456 
-1462 SERPR
+1462 
-1467 DTGVKS
+1467 
-1473 ERQMRSFHADQS
+1473 
-1485 AVMDRNSH
+1485 
-1493 VGEPQQLRDTN
+1493 
-1504 VQRTEGNPS
+1504 
-1513 DVKAVQDLTRF
+1513 

>member
-9 DAIDCKPLSCLPV
+9 GAPIDCKPWSCLPV

-66 WALTAWLQSVFSSSS
+66 WALTAWLQSAFSSAS

-127 TRGRGARM
+127 TRGHGARM

-185 GVGQELLASYDS
+185 GVGQELLKSYDK
-197 SGQLLAKD
+197 SGQFLAKD
-205 YSTSATG
+205 YSTSTAG

-225 RSDETT
+225 RSDEMT

-280 PSDMANLTNN
+280 PSEMANLTNN

-339 TCGYGKQSK
+339 TCGYGKQSR

-388 ALAGDPNGA
+388 ALTGDPNGA
-397 AGTPTQDIKDLRV
+397 AGMPTRSIDDLRV

-424 MKSLVNK
+424 MKSLINK

-451 PLDAGEKDATAAQV
+451 PSDAGEKDATAAKV
-465 NEAIN
+465 NESIN
-470 TLNQQHGDGGIS
+470 TLNQQHGDGSIS

-580 DGKGNTVGGV
+580 DGNGNTVSGV

-595 SSIALPVLYLWGFKF
+595 SSIALPVLYLWGWKF

-656 GMGLKD
+656 GMGLKG

-698 RRRWLDGNTKPSS
+698 RRRWLDGGAKPSKNG
-711 QRMDGGSAA
+711 QTGGGSVA

-749 GKSDEQLAAMADRQ
+749 GKSDEQLAAVADRQ

-801 LNVGKSG
+801 LNAGKSG

-816 ERMASPKIIGEVE
+816 ERMASPKIMGEVE

-836 EKRVDAKLSGSNE
+836 EKRIDAKLSGSNE
-849 YRRARA
+849 YRKARA

-895 SERALA
+895 SERALV

-909 AADYESQTRQRLQA
+909 AADYESQARQRFQA

-940 SDSVRQSLMAQ
+940 SDSVRQSLMTQ
-951 TRDLFAN
+951 TRDLFAD

-971 QAQRKSGHGTLT
+971 QAQRKAGYGTLA
-983 SALVSGGMTAASMA
+983 SALVSGGMTAADMA

-1007 MLAAAPVSAPA
+1007 MLAAAPVGAPA
-1018 AIATALGGTIIAH
+1018 AIATALAGTTIAH

-1068 PHPIMNAVA
+1068 PHPIMNAAA

-1084 VGSTVSAFAATT
+1084 VGSTVSAFAATA
-1096 SDAIDRSALADTA
+1096 SDMVDRSALADTA

-1124 GVSDLSDPSAVAT
+1124 GVADLSEPSAVAT

-1145 SQLVDAGMTG
+1145 AQLADVGMAG

-1169 ALTMPDAESR
+1169 ALTMPDADSR

-1190 NLAGQGLSEA
+1190 NLAGQGLSET
-1200 QAAQAVRTQMTG
+1200 QAAQAVRTQMAG
-1212 LNLTDTQMGKVMS
+1212 LKLTDTQMDRVMS

-1243 AIDTSHS
+1243 AVDTSRS

-1313 QITQQLRPQ
+1313 QITRQLRPQ

-1336 MNAATRVLDAA
+1336 IDAATRVLDAA

-1357 ANADEGRY
+1357 ANADEGMY
-1365 RASLDRAWHE
+1365 RASLDRAWRE
-1375 REQRLRDAGVD
+1375 RETRLRDAGVD

-1396 FRADPSAAGLTQA
+1396 FRADPTAAGLNQA
-1409 AVVDYNSRVGESE
+1409 AVVDYNSRVDESK

-1447 VEQAASHMN
+1447 VEQATRRIAQH
-1456 PHHVDG
+1456 
-1462 SERPR
+1462 
-1467 DTGVKS
+1467 
-1473 ERQMRSFHADQS
+1473 HAD
-1485 AVMDRNSH
+1485 
-1493 VGEPQQLRDTN
+1493 
-1504 VQRTEGNPS
+1504 TE
-1513 DVKAVQDLTRF
+1513 

>member
-1 MDFITLAD
+1 MSRA
-9 DAIDCKPLSCLPV
+9 
-22 TRWADTIGG
+22 
-31 LTTRTDGL
+31 
-39 SNIDPFKAIGSIPVT
+39 
-54 LESLLLAAGNGL
+54 
-66 WALTAWLQSVFSSSS
+66 SS
-81 SKVLDTFGS
+81 
-90 MMNSFAGA
+90 
-98 FYKGFSGGGSFA
+98 
-110 LVGLICIVAIVP
+110 
-122 GLWDV
+122 
-127 TRGRGARM
+127 
-135 LMRKC
+135 
-140 GAVILGLSL
+140 
-149 FITMGVVSDRNPDKP
+149 
-164 AVGTPWWMAK
+164 
-174 TTVSVLGDVGG
+174 
-185 GVGQELLASYDS
+185 LASIS
-197 SGQLLAKD
+197 
-205 YSTSATG
+205 
-212 DLLSCRNYLNELH
+212 
-225 RSDETT
+225 
-231 RDSKNTVLSAL
+231 
-242 NTMWE
+242 
-247 ETGLRLWSRA
+247 
-257 QYGAGENAG
+257 
-266 QVFCRIPEYRAGVD
+266 VD
-280 PSDMANLTNN
+280 PEPAG
-290 AIRRGGGSAAFPS
+290 R
-303 DALAFNP
+303 
-310 NWWNPKI
+310 
-317 KNDDTDADNDGKTLD
+317 
-332 RWMTMWD
+332 
-339 TCGYGKQSK
+339 TC
-348 RIITRKG
+348 I
-355 WGWVNDIGGS
+355 GS

-388 ALAGDPNGA
+388 ALTGDPNGA
-397 AGTPTQDIKDLRV
+397 AGMPTQDIKDLRV

-424 MKSLVNK
+424 MKSLINK

-451 PLDAGEKDATAAQV
+451 PTDAGEKDATAAKV

-470 TLNQQHGDGGIS
+470 TLNQQHGDGSIS

-519 AGAGIYLGLLI
+519 AGAGIYLGLLF

-580 DGKGNTVGGV
+580 DGNGNTVSGV

-595 SSIALPVLYLWGFKF
+595 SSIALPVLYLWGLKF

-641 TVAGAAIT
+641 AVAGAAIA

-656 GMGLKD
+656 D
-662 ALGQMARGMGGPM
+662 A
-675 ARGGGNAVSRFLRA
+675 
-689 KDMAEGQRA
+689 
-698 RRRWLDGNTKPSS
+698 KPSKN
-711 QRMDGGSAA
+711 GGSAA
-720 DEAAVKNAAE
+720 DEAAVKSASDRR
-730 QKSRREEILD
+730 KSRREEILD

-763 LEREGRN
+763 LEREGRK
-770 TKSGKKYS
+770 TKKSDKKYS
-778 AEEFKTAYDN
+778 AEEFKAAYDK
-788 RRKRILEELRADP
+788 RRKKILEELRADP
-801 LNVGKSG
+801 LNAGKSEK
-808 RELAAMAD
+808 ELATMAD
-816 ERMASPKIIGEVE
+816 ERMASPKIMGEVE

-836 EKRVDAKLSGSNE
+836 EKRIDGKLYGSNE
-849 YRRARA
+849 YRKARA

-862 DQLKRES
+862 DQLRRES
-869 GGDLSGRELAKR
+869 DGKLSGRELAKR
-881 ADMLLD
+881 ADALLD

-909 AADYESQTRQRLQA
+909 AADYEEQARQRFQA

-928 TRLENA
+928 ARLENA

-940 SDSVRQSLMAQ
+940 SDSVSQSLMAQ
-951 TRDLFAN
+951 TRDLFAD

-966 LAARF
+966 LAGRF
-971 QAQRKSGHGTLT
+971 QAQRHAGHGTLA
-983 SALVSGGMTAASMA
+983 SALISGGAAAAGMA
-997 ANHPLLTGAA
+997 ADHPLLTGAA

-1018 AIATALGGTIIAH
+1018 AIATALAGTAAAH

-1043 GTAAFDLGGQIA
+1043 GTAASDLGGQIA

-1084 VGSTVSAFAATT
+1084 VGSTVSAFAASA
-1096 SDAIDRSALADTA
+1096 SDMVDRSALADTA

-1124 GVSDLSDPSAVAT
+1124 GVADLSEPSAVAL
-1137 QRFGSDLT
+1137 QRFGSNLT
-1145 SQLVDAGMTG
+1145 AQLVDAGMTG
-1155 FAAAGIDQTVADSI
+1155 FAAAGVDQTVADSI
-1169 ALTMPDAESR
+1169 AMTMPDADSR

-1190 NLAGQGLSEA
+1190 NLTGQGLSEA
-1200 QAAQAVRTQMTG
+1200 QAAQAVRTQMAG
-1212 LNLTDTQMGKVMS
+1212 LNLTDTQMDRVMS

-1233 SDSGTVAQPF
+1233 SDSSTAAQPF
-1243 AIDTSHS
+1243 AINTSRS

-1263 GITLEYRDSAR
+1263 GITLEYSDSAR
-1274 FMDANEAMTDG
+1274 YMDANEAMVDG

-1347 PRSNADVSIP
+1347 PRSNADVCIP
-1357 ANADEGRY
+1357 ADADEGRY
-1365 RASLDRAWHE
+1365 RASLDRAWRE
-1375 REQRLRDAGVD
+1375 REKRLRDAGMD

-1396 FRADPSAAGLTQA
+1396 FRADPTAAGLTQA
-1409 AVVDYNSRVGESE
+1409 AVVDYNSRVDESE

-1447 VEQAASHMN
+1447 VEQAARRIAQH
-1456 PHHVDG
+1456 
-1462 SERPR
+1462 
-1467 DTGVKS
+1467 
-1473 ERQMRSFHADQS
+1473 HAD
-1485 AVMDRNSH
+1485 
-1493 VGEPQQLRDTN
+1493 
-1504 VQRTEGNPS
+1504 TE
-1513 DVKAVQDLTRF
+1513 

>member
-9 DAIDCKPLSCLPV
+9 GAGTSACKTRSCLPV

-66 WALTAWLQSVFSSSS
+66 WALTAWLQSAFSSAS
-81 SKVLDTFGS
+81 SKVLDAFGS

-122 GLWDV
+122 GLWDM
-127 TRGRGARM
+127 TRGRGART

-149 FITMGVVSDRNPDKP
+149 FITMGITSDRNPDKP

-185 GVGQELLASYDS
+185 GVGQELLKSYDS
-197 SGQLLAKD
+197 SGQFLAKD

-280 PSDMANLTNN
+280 PSEMANLTNN
-290 AIRRGGGSAAFPS
+290 AIKRGGGSAAFPS

-339 TCGYGKQSK
+339 SCGYGKQSK

-355 WGWVNDIGGS
+355 WGWINDIGGS
-365 NRGVDPSGKA
+365 NRGVDLSGKA

-388 ALAGDPNGA
+388 ALTGDPNGA
-397 AGTPTQDIKDLRV
+397 AGMPTQDIKDLRV

-424 MKSLVNK
+424 IKSLINK

-451 PLDAGEKDATAAQV
+451 PTDVGEKDATAAKV

-470 TLNQQHGDGGIS
+470 TLNQQHGDGSIS

-580 DGKGNTVGGV
+580 DGNGNTVSGV

-595 SSIALPVLYLWGFKF
+595 STIALPTLYLWGLKF
-610 LCVNIWKIGD
+610 LCVNIWRIGD

-627 FKLIGGQAMANGLK
+627 FKLISGQAMANGLK
-641 TVAGAAIT
+641 AVAGAAIV

-656 GMGLKD
+656 GAGLKGALGQMARGMGGPMAGGAGLKG

-675 ARGGGNAVSRFLRA
+675 ARGGGNAKPS
-689 KDMAEGQRA
+689 GQRM
-698 RRRWLDGNTKPSS
+698 GS
-711 QRMDGGSAA
+711 GSAA
-720 DEAAVKNAAE
+720 DEAAVKSASDRK
-730 QKSRREEILD
+730 KSRREEILD

-763 LEREGRN
+763 LEREGRK
-770 TKSGKKYS
+770 TKGDKKYS
-778 AEEFKTAYDN
+778 AEEFKAAYDK
-788 RRKRILEELRADP
+788 RRKKILEELRADP
-801 LNVGKSG
+801 LNAGKSEK
-808 RELAAMAD
+808 ELATMAD
-816 ERMASPKIIGEVE
+816 ERMASPKIMGEVE
-829 QAALEEH
+829 QAAFEEH
-836 EKRVDAKLSGSNE
+836 EKRIDAKLSGSNE
-849 YRRARA
+849 YRKARA

-862 DQLKRES
+862 DQLRRES
-869 GGDLSGRELAKR
+869 GGNLSGRELAKR
-881 ADMLLD
+881 ADALLD

-909 AADYESQTRQRLQA
+909 AADYENQARQRFQA

-928 TRLENA
+928 ARLENA

-951 TRDLFAN
+951 TRDLFAD

-971 QAQRKSGHGTLT
+971 QAQRKAGHGTLA
-983 SALVSGGMTAASMA
+983 SALVSGGMTAAGMA

-1018 AIATALGGTIIAH
+1018 TIATALAGTAIAH

-1068 PHPIMNAVA
+1068 PHPITNAVA
-1077 GSNLGRT
+1077 GSNLGRA
-1084 VGSTVSAFAATT
+1084 VGSTVSAFAATA

-1124 GVSDLSDPSAVAT
+1124 GVADLSVPSAVAT
-1137 QRFGSDLT
+1137 QRFGSNLT
-1145 SQLVDAGMTG
+1145 AQLVDAGMTG
-1155 FAAAGIDQTVADSI
+1155 FAAAGVDQTVADSI
-1169 ALTMPDAESR
+1169 AVTMPDAGSR
-1179 HLANLGAQAVS
+1179 HLANLGAQAVT
-1190 NLAGQGLSEA
+1190 NLTGQGLSEA
-1200 QAAQAVRTQMTG
+1200 QAAQAVRTQMAG
-1212 LNLTDTQMGKVMS
+1212 LNLTDTQMDRVMS

-1233 SDSGTVAQPF
+1233 SDSGTAAQPF
-1243 AIDTSHS
+1243 AVDTSRS

-1263 GITLEYRDSAR
+1263 GITLEYSDSAR
-1274 FMDANEAMTDG
+1274 FMDANEAMVDG

-1336 MNAATRVLDAA
+1336 MDAATRVLDAA
-1347 PRSNADVSIP
+1347 PRSNADVCIP
-1357 ANADEGRY
+1357 ADADEGRY
-1365 RASLDRAWHE
+1365 RASLDRAWRE
-1375 REQRLRDAGVD
+1375 REKRLRDAGVD

-1396 FRADPSAAGLTQA
+1396 FRADPTAAGLTQA
-1409 AVVDYNSRVGESE
+1409 AVVDYNSRVDESE

-1447 VEQAASHMN
+1447 VEQAARRIAQH
-1456 PHHVDG
+1456 
-1462 SERPR
+1462 
-1467 DTGVKS
+1467 
-1473 ERQMRSFHADQS
+1473 HAD
-1485 AVMDRNSH
+1485 
-1493 VGEPQQLRDTN
+1493 
-1504 VQRTEGNPS
+1504 TE
-1513 DVKAVQDLTRF
+1513 

>member
-1 MDFITLAD
+1 MDFITLAVD
-9 DAIDCKPLSCLPV
+9 PNTIDCKTWSCLPV

-66 WALTAWLQSVFSSSS
+66 WALTAWLQSAFSSAS

-110 LVGLICIVAIVP
+110 LIGLVCIVAIVP

-127 TRGRGARM
+127 TRGRGART

-185 GVGQELLASYDS
+185 GVGQELLTSYDK
-197 SGQLLAKD
+197 SGQFLAKD

-225 RSDETT
+225 RSDEMT

-280 PSDMANLTNN
+280 PSEMANLTNN

-317 KNDDTDADNDGKTLD
+317 KNDDTDADNDGETLD

-339 TCGYGKQSK
+339 ACGYGKQSK

-365 NRGVDPSGKA
+365 NRGVDPSGRA

-397 AGTPTQDIKDLRV
+397 AGMPTQDIKDLRV

-424 MKSLVNK
+424 MKSLINK

-451 PLDAGEKDATAAQV
+451 PSDAGEKDATAAKV
-465 NEAIN
+465 NESIN
-470 TLNQQHGDGGIS
+470 TLNQQHGDGSIS

-580 DGKGNTVGGV
+580 DGNGNTVSGV

-595 SSIALPVLYLWGFKF
+595 SSIALPVLYLWGLKF
-610 LCVNIWKIGD
+610 LCVNVWKIGD

-656 GMGLKD
+656 SMGLKG
-662 ALGQMARGMGGPM
+662 ALGQIARGMGGPM

-698 RRRWLDGNTKPSS
+698 RRRYLDGDAKPSKN
-711 QRMDGGSAA
+711 GGSAA
-720 DEAAVKNAAE
+720 DEAAVKSASDRR
-730 QKSRREEILD
+730 KSRREEILD

-763 LEREGRN
+763 LEREGRK
-770 TKSGKKYS
+770 TKKSDKKYS
-778 AEEFKTAYDN
+778 AEEFKAAYDK
-788 RRKRILEELRADP
+788 RRKKILEGLRADP
-801 LNVGKSG
+801 LNAGKSEK
-808 RELAAMAD
+808 ELATMAD
-816 ERMASPKIIGEVE
+816 ERMASPKIMGEVE

-836 EKRVDAKLSGSNE
+836 EKRIDGKLYGSNE
-849 YRRARA
+849 YRKARA

-862 DQLKRES
+862 DQLRRES
-869 GGDLSGRELAKR
+869 DGKLSGRELAKR
-881 ADMLLD
+881 ADALLD

-909 AADYESQTRQRLQA
+909 AADYEEQARQRFQA

-928 TRLENA
+928 ARLENA

-940 SDSVRQSLMAQ
+940 SDSVSQSLMAQ
-951 TRDLFAN
+951 TRDLFAD

-966 LAARF
+966 LAGRF
-971 QAQRKSGHGTLT
+971 QAQRKAGYGTLA
-983 SALVSGGMTAASMA
+983 SALVSGGMAAAGMA

-1018 AIATALGGTIIAH
+1018 AIATALAGTTIAH

-1068 PHPIMNAVA
+1068 PHPIMNAAA

-1084 VGSTVSAFAATT
+1084 VGSTVSAFAATA
-1096 SDAIDRSALADTA
+1096 SDMVDRSALADTA

-1124 GVSDLSDPSAVAT
+1124 GVADLSEPSAVAT
-1137 QRFGSDLT
+1137 QRFGSGLT
-1145 SQLVDAGMTG
+1145 AQLADVGMAG

-1169 ALTMPDAESR
+1169 ALTMPDADSR

-1200 QAAQAVRTQMTG
+1200 QAAQAVRTQMAG
-1212 LNLTDTQMGKVMS
+1212 LRLTDTQMDRVMS

-1233 SDSGTVAQPF
+1233 SDSGTAAQPF
-1243 AIDTSHS
+1243 AIDTSRS
-1250 GFYGPYAQRAAER
+1250 GFYGPYAQRAAEQ

-1313 QITQQLRPQ
+1313 QITRQLRPQ

-1336 MNAATRVLDAA
+1336 MDAATRVLDAA

-1357 ANADEGRY
+1357 ANADEGMY
-1365 RASLDRAWHE
+1365 RASLDRAWRE
-1375 REQRLRDAGVD
+1375 RETRLRDAGVD

-1396 FRADPSAAGLTQA
+1396 FRADPTAAGLNQA
-1409 AVVDYNSRVGESE
+1409 AVVDYNSRVDESK

-1447 VEQAASHMN
+1447 VEQATRRIAQH
-1456 PHHVDG
+1456 
-1462 SERPR
+1462 
-1467 DTGVKS
+1467 
-1473 ERQMRSFHADQS
+1473 HAD
-1485 AVMDRNSH
+1485 
-1493 VGEPQQLRDTN
+1493 
-1504 VQRTEGNPS
+1504 TE
-1513 DVKAVQDLTRF
+1513 